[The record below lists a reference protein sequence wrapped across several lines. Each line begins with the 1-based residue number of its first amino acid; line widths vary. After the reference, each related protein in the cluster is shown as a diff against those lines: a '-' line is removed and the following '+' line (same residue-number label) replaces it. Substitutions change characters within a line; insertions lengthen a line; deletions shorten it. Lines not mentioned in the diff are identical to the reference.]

1 MGFHELFPAEARKQ
15 PKLSPRRTAFPHQV
29 DALAA
34 LSSTFDLS
42 SSKGVGALLVLPTG
56 AGKTYTT
63 VSWLCDHALKQNVK
77 VLWLAHSFYLLDQ
90 ACQEFCGYAP
100 WMPASRERVAVRVVS
115 SATLHDPA
123 SDIATSDD
131 VVIITTQ
138 TATTHLHLQASDR
151 RGKRATTPLRAFVE
165 RAADTG
171 LFVVLDEAHHAPAC
185 GCRNLLVGKDEAAPG
200 LRALVPSA
208 NLLGLTATPTYTDET
223 RRGWLGRIFEKGAIY
238 EADQA
243 KLTAQGIL
251 ARPQYVPRP
260 TGTEIAV
267 GDELYDRL
275 VREHQD
281 LPEEIITDL
290 ANNSARNDAIVQEY
304 AENRTTYGKTIIFAD
319 RWYQCVYLKRKLRAR
334 GVKADAVYSHI
345 DADPGSAE
353 AREKRTAKDNERI
366 FNEFKFGRDK
376 DGNDK
381 LDVLINVRM
390 LTEGTDVPSVQTV
403 FLTRQTTS
411 RILLKQMIGRALRG
425 RQAGGGDEANIVMF
439 MDDWKRLVDWA
450 SPVEL
455 TGGTEE
461 GRIVRGYYPLE
472 YVAIRL
478 VEKLTDHLN
487 NPDAPLPP
495 FSSLMPAGWYQTE
508 YVSASSDV
516 EQPQSLTQF
525 VVVYEHTKAKF
536 DGLIRALLSP
546 KAIPLGW
553 DREHLPMADAE
564 GQVSTWA
571 SRFFR
576 PDEDDLGGTLAM
588 DVMRIARHVAQ
599 RTAAPAYYS
608 FEDRDQHNLDA
619 LAARVLRRDRVE
631 CDESLRAEFAKP
643 GRLWETFFGSFERF
657 AAAVDGACQRALY
670 ERRYGTAIRAP
681 EPPPATRRRRRRELS
696 EEEKKQVK
704 ERDGYK
710 CLCCGASGKGVR
722 LQTDHITA
730 YALTGETSV
739 SNSQTLC
746 SLCNRDK
753 GVNEMNFMQT
763 ETQLAGPKD
772 LVLLPPIGD
781 AKRSLRR
788 IANAFYHCGA
798 VCAVRLHERRNGGHY
813 YDWEIELY
821 EGNDPEWLNRC
832 ESALLGY
839 VRDEL
844 GYPHVKS
851 VRAVGPK

>member
-1 MGFHELFPAEARKQ
+1 
-15 PKLSPRRTAFPHQV
+15 
-29 DALAA
+29 
-34 LSSTFDLS
+34 
-42 SSKGVGALLVLPTG
+42 
-56 AGKTYTT
+56 
-63 VSWLCDHALKQNVK
+63 
-77 VLWLAHSFYLLDQ
+77 
-90 ACQEFCGYAP
+90 
-100 WMPASRERVAVRVVS
+100 MPATRERVAVRVVS

-123 SDIATSDD
+123 SDIETSDD

-138 TATTHLHLQASDR
+138 TASTHLHLKASDR
-151 RGKRATTPLRAFVE
+151 RGRRVTTPLRAFVD

-171 LFVVLDEAHHAPAC
+171 LFIVLDEAHHAPAYA
-185 GCRNLLVGKDEAAPG
+185 CRNLLVGKDEAAPG
-200 LRALVPSA
+200 LRVLVPSA

-223 RRGWLGRIFEKGAIY
+223 RRGWLGKIFEKGVIY

-251 ARPQYVPRP
+251 ARPRYVPRP

-267 GDELYDRL
+267 DDALYNRL

-281 LPEEIITDL
+281 LPEDIITSL
-290 ANNSARNDAIVQEY
+290 AENSTRNDAIVQEY
-304 AENRTTYGKTIIFAD
+304 AENRTRYGKTIIFAD

-334 GVKADAVYSHI
+334 GVKADAIYSHI

-366 FNEFKFGRDK
+366 FRDFKFGKDK

-390 LTEGTDVPSVQTV
+390 LTEGTDVPAVQTV

-450 SPVEL
+450 SPAEL

-487 NPDAPLPP
+487 NPDVPLPP

-508 YVSASSDV
+508 YVSANSDA

-525 VVVYEHTKAKF
+525 VVVYEHTKPKF
-536 DGLIRALLSP
+536 DELIQGLLAP
-546 KAIPLGW
+546 DAIPGGW
-553 DREHLPMADAE
+553 DREHLPMGDAQS
-564 GQVSTWA
+564 QVSTWV
-571 SRFFR
+571 SRFFC
-576 PDEDDLGGTLAM
+576 PDEDDLGGTLAI
-588 DVMRIARHVAQ
+588 DVMRIARHIAQ
-599 RTAAPAYYS
+599 RAAAPAYYS

-619 LAARVLRRDRVE
+619 LAARVLRKDRLE
-631 CDESLRAEFAKP
+631 CDELLRAEFAKP

-670 ERRYGTAIRAP
+670 ERRYGTEIRAP
-681 EPPPATRRRRRRELS
+681 EAPPATRTRRRRELG
-696 EEEKKQVK
+696 EEEKEQVK
-704 ERDGYK
+704 RRDEYK
-710 CLCCGASGKGVR
+710 CLCCGARGRGVR
-722 LQTDHITA
+722 LRVDHIVP
-730 YALTGETSV
+730 YALGGETSLE
-739 SNSQTLC
+739 NSQTLC
-746 SLCNRDK
+746 STCNKDK
-753 GVNEMNFMQT
+753 AVNEINFRQT
-763 ETQLAGPKD
+763 KTQLAGPKD

-781 AKRSLRR
+781 VDRSLRR
-788 IANAFYHCGA
+788 IVNAFYHCGA
-798 VCAVRLHERRNGGHY
+798 VCAIRLHQRRNGTHY

-821 EGNDPEWLNRC
+821 EGNEPKWLNEC

-839 VRDEL
+839 VRDQL
-844 GYPHVKS
+844 GYAHVKS